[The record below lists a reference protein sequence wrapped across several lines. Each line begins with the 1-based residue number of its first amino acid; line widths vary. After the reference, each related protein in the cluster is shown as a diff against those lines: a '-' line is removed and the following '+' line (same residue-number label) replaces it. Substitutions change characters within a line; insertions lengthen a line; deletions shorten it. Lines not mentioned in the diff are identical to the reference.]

1 MCEADLVDED
11 DSTRALAAD
20 FDHDPERF
28 AANKQATQR
37 YSMIGDMHD
46 RVADRLAKI
55 TVDAIL
61 DLGGGNGTLAR
72 SLNPRWRGNR
82 FTPEQQE
89 KRQPES
95 APRGPGRVAQAPA
108 TRDVPAPRDHRS
120 RRPSSSDVTM

>member
-37 YSMIGDMHD
+37 YSLIGDVHD

-61 DLGGGNGTLAR
+61 DLCGGNGTLAR
-72 SLNPRWRGNR
+72 SLNQRWRMAIVVDRADYVLPQRALIEGSPALNPYSPKPQ
-82 FTPEQQE
+82 FL
-89 KRQPES
+89 
-95 APRGPGRVAQAPA
+95 PRR
-108 TRDVPAPRDHRS
+108 
-120 RRPSSSDVTM
+120 